1 MAAFLFYFFS
11 TLTIVA
17 ALFVVI
23 NRDAVNSAMCMIVAL
38 AGVAGLFYV
47 LGAYFLAA
55 LQIIVYAGAVMVL
68 FLFIIMLLDTTA
80 RHRLRLS
87 EINLVFVC
95 AVLVALVGGALWL
108 AHQYPIAPAPTP
120 AVVPALPNDQQPL
133 AYASASKA
141 MGYGLFTRYM
151 LPFEVAGFLLLI
163 AMVGVIVLSKRPSA
177 EGESTSGD
185 LRR

>member
-38 AGVAGLFYV
+38 AGVAGLFYI

-80 RHRLRLS
+80 RHRLRIS

-95 AVLVALVGGALWL
+95 AVLVALIGGALWL
-108 AHQYPIAPAPTP
+108 AHQYPIAVEPPKF
-120 AVVPALPNDQQPL
+120 PALPTNQQPM

-141 MGYGLFTRYM
+141 FGFGLFTRYA

-163 AMVGVIVLSKRPSA
+163 AMVGIIVLSKRPAA
-177 EGESTSGD
+177 EGEQTSGD
-185 LRR
+185 PRR

>member
-1 MAAFLFYFFS
+1 MAAFLFYLFS

-80 RHRLRLS
+80 RHRLRIS

-95 AVLVALVGGALWL
+95 GVLVALVGGALWL
-108 AHQYPIAPAPTP
+108 AHQFPITVAPAAP
-120 AVVPALPNDQQPL
+120 VPAMPSDQHPL
-133 AYASASKA
+133 AYAAASKA

-163 AMVGVIVLSKRPSA
+163 AMVGVIVLSKRTADEGNQPS
-177 EGESTSGD
+177 GEA
-185 LRR
+185 RR